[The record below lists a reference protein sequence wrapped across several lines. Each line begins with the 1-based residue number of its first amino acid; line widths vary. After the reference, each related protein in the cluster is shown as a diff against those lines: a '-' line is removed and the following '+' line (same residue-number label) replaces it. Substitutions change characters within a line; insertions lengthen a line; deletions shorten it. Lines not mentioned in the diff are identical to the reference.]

1 MWKKSQLL
9 ALLLLV
15 TTGCSSP
22 EEYKSFVQRSFSM
35 VSAKIENVE
44 CLALW
49 DSRAGLCT
57 FSATKEEIDKLV
69 SFFALSD
76 FRKSSLVAKEP
87 DIYTIKKDG
96 FTGYLWPG
104 SSPRSDSCTE
114 KPYFG
119 VKMAGNGKIIDKN
132 NDVINQKYEWYVKQS
147 VGIYTGNKI
156 MNQKMGRTPMF
167 KTLFF
172 DYETGLGCMEVEYPY
187 G

>member
-1 MWKKSQLL
+1 VKKVSLL

-119 VKMAGNGKIIDKN
+119 VKIAGNGKIIDK
-132 NDVINQKYEWYVKQS
+132 NDVINQKYEWYIKKS
-147 VGIYTGNKI
+147 VGIYTGDKI

-172 DYETGLGCMEVEYPY
+172 DYETGRGCMEVEYLY